1 MSNAIDTQADVFVNE
16 YASKI
21 SPVTAYIG
29 GTYGTQNIWITTT
42 AAVVKTITHAVEY
55 CTFES
60 LFERKRAALAAL
72 SLAEKFI
79 KDTSRLQD
87 ILADSE
93 NVLTLEDVDYALT
106 VIASCVG
113 KLAVEIADMTIQELA
128 E

>member
-29 GTYGTQNIWITTT
+29 GTYGIQDIPLTDMVN
-42 AAVVKTITHAVEY
+42 VVQTVTHAVEY

-72 SLAEKFI
+72 SLAERCI
-79 KDTSRLQD
+79 KDTSRLRNMASTESGLSPSEAYD
-87 ILADSE
+87 ALAK
-93 NVLTLEDVDYALT
+93 
-106 VIASCVG
+106 IAQCVG
-113 KLAVEIADMTIQELA
+113 NLAVEIADMTIQELA
-128 E
+128 G